1 MAFKWVEHGLTF
13 IKDVKAGSTLKY
25 DPEKYDVSK
34 PLVEKLLFSAP
45 EYFVFE
51 TRFGGWLVSQ
61 LVKVLRLLD
70 RFLMTEHSPSS
81 RGYPTK
87 MISNLSSCFSG
98 LMSLINNHKVM
109 S

>member
-1 MAFKWVEHGLTF
+1 MAF
-13 IKDVKAGSTLKY
+13 IKELKAGSTIEY
-25 DPEKYDVSK
+25 DPGKYDVSK

-87 MISNLSSCFSG
+87 MIRNLSRCLSG
-98 LMSLINNHKVM
+98 LMSLINNHKEM
-109 S
+109 SYDPAFLEKR